1 MCTICTPACT
11 KIWCQLLCSYWYSH
25 VAVVIV
31 LQWVLSMA
39 DVSKM
44 RFWWSS
50 RVSPPPPF
58 VGMAQRQMLHTD
70 TRKAKKCFHVMST
83 QTRLIKN
90 ITFQKLSEPPKNKQ
104 EINHV
109 VQQYHC
115 PFHSTCYDLPY
126 QSLSTS
132 KPTTCCY
139 SFHANITSHGKT
151 TSRVRRVSLNAVSV
165 YNCLSLIQWNGVNQ
179 LSYIVSRVR

>member
-1 MCTICTPACT
+1 MKQSCLSTSSVRGNGATPN
-11 KIWCQLLCSYWYSH
+11 
-25 VAVVIV
+25 VAYRHEKSGK
-31 LQWVLSMA
+31 VLS
-39 DVSKM
+39 
-44 RFWWSS
+44 
-50 RVSPPPPF
+50 
-58 VGMAQRQMLHTD
+58 
-70 TRKAKKCFHVMST
+70 CHVNKNASH
-83 QTRLIKN
+83 KN
-90 ITFQKLSEPPKNKQ
+90 ITLQKLSEPPTNKQ

-115 PFHSTCYDLPY
+115 PFYSTCYDLPY

>member
-1 MCTICTPACT
+1 MQQLFVRTSLGVGSFVHLPAP
-11 KIWCQLLCSYWYSH
+11 KIWCQLCARTGTHTWQSWFSSSESYQGLTS
-25 VAVVIV
+25 ARG
-31 LQWVLSMA
+31 
-39 DVSKM
+39 D
-44 RFWWSS
+44 FWWSS

-70 TRKAKKCFHVMST
+70 TRKAEKCFHVMST
-83 QTRLIKN
+83 KTRLIKN
-90 ITFQKLSEPPKNKQ
+90 ITLQKLSEPPTNKQ

-115 PFHSTCYDLPY
+115 PFYSTCYDLPY

-165 YNCLSLIQWNGVNQ
+165 YNCLSL
-179 LSYIVSRVR
+179 